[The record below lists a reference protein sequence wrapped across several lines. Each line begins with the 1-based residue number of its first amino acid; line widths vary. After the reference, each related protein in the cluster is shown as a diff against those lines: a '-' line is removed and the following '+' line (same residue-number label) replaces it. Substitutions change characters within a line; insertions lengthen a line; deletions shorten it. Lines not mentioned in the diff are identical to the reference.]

1 MGSTLA
7 IWDVIVIGAGGVG
20 SATAMH
26 LAKTGARTLGID
38 QYSPAHARGSSHGQ
52 TRIIRQAYFE
62 HPCYVPL
69 LQRAYGLWGELE
81 QQTNQKLF
89 HRTGLVELGPM
100 DGVVIPGV
108 LRSAITHDL
117 PIERLS
123 PTEIRERWPGVRG
136 HDDWGAVVEKNAG
149 FLRVEQCVEAHLEM
163 AADHGCELVHHCGV
177 HQWSSNSHEV
187 SVVTDHGIEKAA
199 QLVIAGGPWTRT
211 LIPSLSP
218 WLQILRKHLYW
229 FQPAG
234 HGFREKD
241 GFPCFFHETDSG
253 FFYGFPCFNGTGV
266 KIARHS
272 GGQPI
277 EAPDQDSAK
286 ENTVD
291 DQDRQL
297 VIDYANEYLPGL
309 GSRLVTSADCYY
321 TSTPDEHF
329 VIDRLPDHQNV
340 TIVAGLSG
348 HGFKFASVL
357 GELASQMALGR
368 EPAFDISPFAI
379 TRFQRESK

>member
-1 MGSTLA
+1 MSSTLA
-7 IWDVIVIGAGGVG
+7 IWDVIVIGVGGVG

-26 LAKTGARTLGID
+26 LAQTGVRTLGID
-38 QYSPAHARGSSHGQ
+38 QYPPAHARGSSHGQ

-69 LQRAYGLWGELE
+69 LQRAYDLWGELE
-81 QQTNQKLF
+81 QHTNQKLF
-89 HRTGLVELGPM
+89 HRTGLVELGPR

-108 LRSAITHDL
+108 LRSARTHAL

-123 PTEIRERWPGVRG
+123 PTEVRERWPGVRG
-136 HDDWGAVVEKNAG
+136 HEDWGAVIEQNAG
-149 FLRVEQCVEAHLEM
+149 FLKVEQCVEAHLEM
-163 AADHGCELVHHCGV
+163 AAHHGCELVHHCGV
-177 HQWSSNSHEV
+177 HEWSSHSHEV
-187 SVVTDHGIEKAA
+187 RVVTDHGVEKAA

-241 GFPCFFHETDSG
+241 GFPCFFHETDNG

-277 EAPDQDSAK
+277 EAPDQDSAN
-286 ENTVD
+286 ENTLD

-309 GSRLVTSADCYY
+309 GSSLVTSAHCYY

-379 TRFQRESK
+379 TRFH

>member
-123 PTEIRERWPGVRG
+123 PAEIRERWPGVRG

-309 GSRLVTSADCYY
+309 GSRLVTSAPCYY

-357 GELASQMALGR
+357 GELTSQMALGR